1 MQLKANKFEYQGITS
16 PWYEIGEG
24 ETIVFLPGWGAVA
37 ASYTSF
43 LSILASQFRVVILE
57 LPGFGDSTTP
67 GTVWSFAEYGA
78 LVDAF
83 LMTLPQGHVRLS
95 GHSLGAGVALYT
107 AARNNKVKKL
117 VLFDAAGIPTK
128 YSRPKFFAV
137 YLFDLLL
144 DLLNPMH
151 IKMSLK
157 VGKIFLLN
165 SSNLKYKFAL
175 AKNVFDK
182 TIATDETIFKDIT
195 VPSLIFWGSN
205 DMVFKK
211 DVAEELNRKLQG
223 ETVRYV
229 KGRHNWIIFEPQ
241 EMKHYLNL
249 I

>member
-1 MQLKANKFEYQGITS
+1 VQLEPRNFTYQGITC
-16 PWYEIGEG
+16 PWYEVGVG

-37 ASYTSF
+37 ASYTPF

-57 LPGFGDSTTP
+57 LPGFGNTTTP

-83 LMTLPQGHVRLS
+83 LSTLPQRHVRLS
-95 GHSLGAGVALYT
+95 GHSFGAGVALYT
-107 AARNNKVKKL
+107 ATKNTNVKKL
-117 VLFDAAGIPTK
+117 VLFDAAGIPTA

-144 DLLNPMH
+144 DLLNPVH
-151 IKMSLK
+151 VKMSLK
-157 VGKIFLLN
+157 VGKIFLFN
-165 SSNLKYKFAL
+165 SRNIRYKFAL

-182 TIATDETIFKDIT
+182 TIATDESVFKNIT
-195 VPSLIFWGSN
+195 VPSVIFWGSK
-205 DMVFKK
+205 DMVFTK

-229 KGRHNWIIFEPQ
+229 KGRHNWIIFAPQ
-241 EMKHYLNL
+241 EMKNYLNL